1 MTRIRLLAFMILS
14 AVFLAACESDE
25 EKAERYYQSGL
36 ALLEEGEVERALIE
50 FRNVFNHDGFHKEAR
65 KIYADTV
72 LEQGNVP
79 EAYGQYLRLI
89 EQYPDTVEVRQI
101 LGELALQTG
110 NWDEVERH
118 GGAAV
123 ELAPEDPR
131 SRALAA
137 TLAYREAVLEEDG
150 EAEIAALAE
159 ARAVLEDMPTSIVSL
174 RIVID
179 ALARGRTPTAA
190 LPELERALSIDPESL
205 EFRVIKFRVLAQ
217 AEREDEAEAVLE
229 EMYALDPDDTEV
241 RDALVQWY
249 LARQD
254 FDAAEE
260 VLRDLAGPRDGETG
274 GHVALVQFLRA
285 ARGTDAARAELEAL
299 VAANEGQ
306 EAADL
311 YRSILAT
318 LDFEEGR
325 REEAILTLQG
335 IVESAEPSDQTRRIK
350 TALARM
356 LIQIDN
362 PVGGRALVEEVL
374 AEDPSNVEALKIRAE
389 FLIDEDRPDEA
400 INDLRSAQRQ
410 APRDPQI
417 MTLMATAFERAGSR
431 ELAGERLALAVDISG
446 SAPEESV
453 RYAAFLRQDGRDQAA
468 ETVLLDAR
476 RANPGNVQVVE
487 ALADLW
493 LSTQNW
499 TNLQGLMAAL
509 EGVNTEAAID
519 LATRIRTAM
528 LVRQNRADDLMALLQ
543 NQAGEGEE
551 GLRNTVTIVLTQVRA
566 GRLEE
571 ARTFL
576 DEALAEAPET
586 FELQLVDAAL
596 RQLTGE
602 IEAAEAVLRGMIA
615 DFPDRE
621 QPVRMLYSLLV
632 SAERRAEAEEVI
644 DAALAVQPDNLVL
657 RWIKAG
663 NLEQA
668 GDIDGA
674 IAIYE
679 EMYALNSA
687 NMIVANNLASLLATH
702 RTDEE
707 SLERAWAV
715 ARRLRGQE
723 VPAFQDTYGWIAMR
737 RGDPEEALPYLE
749 AAAEGLPEDPLVQY
763 HLGMTYVA
771 LDRTEEARATLTRA
785 LEIAGDSELPQFD
798 RAREALSG
806 LDTASDPSGDGDDTQ
821 DQ

>member
-1 MTRIRLLAFMILS
+1 
-14 AVFLAACESDE
+14 
-25 EKAERYYQSGL
+25 
-36 ALLEEGEVERALIE
+36 
-50 FRNVFNHDGFHKEAR
+50 
-65 KIYADTV
+65 
-72 LEQGNVP
+72 VP
-79 EAYGQYLRLI
+79 
-89 EQYPDTVEVRQI
+89 
-101 LGELALQTG
+101 
-110 NWDEVERH
+110 
-118 GGAAV
+118 
-123 ELAPEDPR
+123 
-131 SRALAA
+131 
-137 TLAYREAVLEEDG
+137 
-150 EAEIAALAE
+150 
-159 ARAVLEDMPTSIVSL
+159 
-174 RIVID
+174 
-179 ALARGRTPTAA
+179 
-190 LPELERALSIDPESL
+190 
-205 EFRVIKFRVLAQ
+205 
-217 AEREDEAEAVLE
+217 
-229 EMYALDPDDTEV
+229 
-241 RDALVQWY
+241 
-249 LARQD
+249 
-254 FDAAEE
+254 
-260 VLRDLAGPRDGETG
+260 
-274 GHVALVQFLRA
+274 RA
-285 ARGTDAARAELEAL
+285 ALEAL
-299 VAANEGQ
+299 IMANDGQ

-325 REEAILTLQG
+325 RDEAILTLQE
-335 IVESAEPSDQTRRIK
+335 IVETADASDQTRRIK

-356 LIQIDN
+356 LIEIDN

-374 AEDPSNVEALKIRAE
+374 AEDPSNVEALKIRAQ
-389 FLIDEDRPDEA
+389 FLIDEDQPDEA
-400 INDLRSAQRQ
+400 INDLRTAQRQ

-453 RYAAFLRQDGRDQAA
+453 RYAAFLRQDGRNQAA

-509 EGVNTEAAID
+509 EGVNTEAALE

-528 LVRQNRADDLMALLQ
+528 LVRQNRSDDLMALLQ
-543 NQAGEGEE
+543 NQASEGEE

-566 GRLEE
+566 GRVDE
-571 ARTFL
+571 ARAFL
-576 DEALAEAPET
+576 DEALAETPGT

-602 IEAAEAVLRGMIA
+602 IDAAEEVLRGMIA

-632 SAERRAEAEEVI
+632 SAERRDEAREVL

-723 VPAFQDTYGWIAMR
+723 VPAFQDTYGWIATR

-749 AAAEGLPEDPLVQY
+749 SAAEGLPEDPLVQY

-771 LDRTEEARATLTRA
+771 LERTDEARATLTRA
-785 LEIAGDSELPQFD
+785 LEIAGDSTLPQFD
-798 RAREALSG
+798 RAREVLSG
-806 LDTASDPSGDGDDTQ
+806 LDGAAEPDGDAGETP